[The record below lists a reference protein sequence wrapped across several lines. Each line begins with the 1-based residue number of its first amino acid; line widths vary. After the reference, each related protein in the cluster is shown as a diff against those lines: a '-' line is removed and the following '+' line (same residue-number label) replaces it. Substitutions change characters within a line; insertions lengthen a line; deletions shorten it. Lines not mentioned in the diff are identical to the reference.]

1 MLQNGFKERT
11 QIARLYR
18 VAEAQFSSAHSCVCV
33 DHREIELLLRSIKI
47 DEEIVDFVEDL
58 LNARVGSVD
67 FIDHDNSGK
76 FGLERL
82 HENVSRLRKRA
93 FARVNQQEN
102 TVHHFQRALDL
113 TAKVAVTRRVDD
125 VDLDAVVPDS
135 GSLRQNRDS
144 PLALQLIG
152 IHHAL
157 HQLFVGSENSALPQH
172 RVHERRL
179 AMINVSDNGYVSNLV
194 IRHNH
199 PS

>member
-11 QIARLYR
+11 QIARLCR
-18 VAEAQFSSAHSCVCV
+18 VAEAQFCSAHSCVCV

-58 LNARVGSVD
+58 LNARVGAVD

-113 TAKVAVTRRVDD
+113 TAKIAVTRRVDD
-125 VDLDAVVPDS
+125 VDLDAAVSDGRVLGED
-135 GSLRQNRDS
+135 GD
-144 PLALQLIG
+144 ALFSFEVHRVQDPHRHVL
-152 IHHAL
+152 
-157 HQLFVGSENSALPQH
+157 VGAKRPGLPQH
-172 RVHERRL
+172 GVDQRRL